1 MTHAGGSVPFE
12 SSDGHSLWYSKEH
25 SKGGSGVTLWNA
37 PTGGGHEQL
46 VLESLANV
54 STYAVTQ
61 TGIYFVGHDRS
72 GPGTSIQFLDMK
84 TGRFSRVAPVERPLA
99 LGLAVSPDRQ
109 SILYSE
115 MEHRQSDLMLV
126 ENFPYSSGRQGTAK

>member
-1 MTHAGGSVPFE
+1 MVI
-12 SSDGHSLWYSKEH
+12 
-25 SKGGSGVTLWNA
+25 
-37 PTGGGHEQL
+37 
-46 VLESLANV
+46 ESLANI

-61 TGIYFVGHDRS
+61 AGIYFVGHDRF
-72 GPGTSIQFLDMK
+72 GPGMSIQFLDMK
-84 TGRFSRVAPVERPLA
+84 TGRFSRVAPVERPLS

-126 ENFPYSSGRQGTAK
+126 ENFPYSSERHGTGK